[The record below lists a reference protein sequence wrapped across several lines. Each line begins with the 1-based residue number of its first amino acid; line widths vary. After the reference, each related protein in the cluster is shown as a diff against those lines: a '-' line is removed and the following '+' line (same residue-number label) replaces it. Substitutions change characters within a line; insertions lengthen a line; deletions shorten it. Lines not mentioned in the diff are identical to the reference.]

1 MQIIFHIDMNAFFAS
16 CELTVHPEYK
26 GKPLVVA
33 GKSRRG
39 IITTASYE
47 ARQYGIHSAMPTY
60 QAKEKCPSLIIVEP
74 HFELYR
80 KISQEF
86 FKIVATY
93 SPIYEVASIDECYV
107 DMTNV
112 ITNYKMMENKALQI
126 QQEVLTK
133 LGISCSIGIAPNKFL
148 AKMASDMKK
157 PMGITILT
165 RRHLKDKL
173 WPLPIGEMYGIGKK
187 TAPKLEDLGIKTIGD
202 LACSQNYDRAHLVL
216 GKNTLV
222 YFQRANGKDF
232 RKVDVSKHQLKSVGH
247 STTLPNDSSDEEELK
262 QILRTLAMKV
272 VMRAEKQ
279 QLVGQQVSLTLKYTR
294 FESTVRSVKVDH
306 YFNDYETLISYV
318 FMLFDEH
325 YEGRPVRLLGI
336 SLNQTIQQKERVEQ
350 LTLFDW
356 QSTNKSNIQE
366 NTTDQLVKQLNQKHH
381 LQLIKAS
388 DLTKDT

>member
-80 KISQEF
+80 KISQAF
-86 FKIVATY
+86 FEIIATY

-107 DMTNV
+107 DMTQI
-112 ITNYKMMENKALQI
+112 ITDYPGLEETAKQI
-126 QQEVLTK
+126 QQQVLEE

-157 PMGITILT
+157 PMGITLLT
-165 RRHLKDKL
+165 RRHLKEKL

-187 TAPKLEDLGIKTIGD
+187 TAPKLVELGIKTIGD
-202 LACSQNYDRAHLVL
+202 LAKYENYDKAHLIL

-222 YFQRANGKDF
+222 YYQRANGKDY
-232 RKVDVSKHQLKSVGH
+232 RKVDASKHQ
-247 STTLPNDSSDEEELK
+247 
-262 QILRTLAMKV
+262 
-272 VMRAEKQ
+272 
-279 QLVGQQVSLTLKYTR
+279 
-294 FESTVRSVKVDH
+294 
-306 YFNDYETLISYV
+306 
-318 FMLFDEH
+318 
-325 YEGRPVRLLGI
+325 
-336 SLNQTIQQKERVEQ
+336 
-350 LTLFDW
+350 
-356 QSTNKSNIQE
+356 
-366 NTTDQLVKQLNQKHH
+366 
-381 LQLIKAS
+381 
-388 DLTKDT
+388 

>member
-80 KISQEF
+80 KISQAF
-86 FKIVATY
+86 FEIIATY

-107 DMTNV
+107 DMTQI
-112 ITNYKMMENKALQI
+112 ITDYPGLEETAKQI
-126 QQEVLTK
+126 QQQVLEE

-157 PMGITILT
+157 PMGITLLT
-165 RRHLKDKL
+165 RRHLKEKL

-187 TAPKLEDLGIKTIGD
+187 TAPKLVELGIKTIGD
-202 LACSQNYDRAHLVL
+202 LAKYENYDKAHLIL

-222 YFQRANGKDF
+222 YYQRANGKDY
-232 RKVDVSKHQLKSVGH
+232 RKVDASKHQLKSVGH
-247 STTLPNDSSDEEELK
+247 STTLANDSSDEEQLK
-262 QILRTLAMKV
+262 TILRQLAQKV
-272 VMRAEKQ
+272 SQRAMKQ

-294 FESTVRSVKVDH
+294 FSSNVRSIKVDH
-306 YFNDYETLISYV
+306 YFNDYETLISYAL
-318 FMLFDEH
+318 MLFDEH
-325 YEGRPVRLLGI
+325 YDGRPIRLLGI
-336 SLNQTIQQKERVEQ
+336 SLNQTTPLKQRTEQ
-350 LTLFDW
+350 LSLFTW
-356 QSTNKSNIQE
+356 QQHASTSPKP
-366 NTTDQLVKQLNQKHH
+366 TTDDLVRQLNQKHH
-381 LQLIKAS
+381 LHLIKAS
-388 DLTKDT
+388 DLKKDT